1 MVRRETDK
9 YAAQNRRA
17 RHDYLIQDTLEAG
30 MVLVG
35 TEVKM
40 LRQGQAS
47 INEAFATERDGEL
60 YLVNA
65 HIPEYKSARDN
76 HQPGRPRKLLI
87 HRKERNRLMGLIKR
101 EGMTLVPLG
110 IYFNARG
117 LAKCE
122 LGLAKGKKKADKRE
136 AIKQRDWQRDKAR
149 LMREKD

>member
-1 MVRRETDK
+1 MARRETDK

-17 RHDYLIQDTLEAG
+17 RHEYLIQDTLEAG

-40 LRQGQAS
+40 LRQGQAV
-47 INEAFATERDGEL
+47 ITDAFATERDGEL

-65 HIPEYKSARDN
+65 HIPEYKSARVN
-76 HQPGRPRKLLI
+76 HAPGRPRKLLI
-87 HRKERNRLMGLIKR
+87 HRKERNKLMGLIKR
-101 EGMTLVPLG
+101 EGVTLVPLG
-110 IYFNARG
+110 IYFNERG

-136 AIKQRDWQRDKAR
+136 AEKTRDWQRDRAR
-149 LMREKD
+149 LMREKN

>member
-1 MVRRETDK
+1 MVKRETDK

-40 LRQGQAS
+40 LRQGQAV
-47 INEAFATERDGEL
+47 ITDAFATERDGEL

-65 HIPEYKSARDN
+65 HIPEYKSARFN
-76 HQPGRPRKLLI
+76 HAPGRPRKLLI
-87 HRKERNRLMGLIKR
+87 HRKERNKLMGLIKR

>member
-1 MVRRETDK
+1 MARRETDK
-9 YAAQNRRA
+9 YVAQNRRA
-17 RHDYLIQDTLEAG
+17 RHEYLIQDTLEVG

-40 LRQGQAS
+40 LRQGQAV
-47 INEAFATERDGEL
+47 ITDAFATDRDGDL

-65 HIPEYKSARDN
+65 HIPEYKSARVN
-76 HQPGRPRKLLI
+76 HAPGRPRKLLL
-87 HRKERNRLMGLIKR
+87 HRKERNKLLGLIKR

-110 IYFNARG
+110 IYFNERG

-136 AIKQRDWQRDKAR
+136 AEKTRDWQRDKAR
-149 LMREKD
+149 LMREKA